1 MQLDNED
8 GAGDGD
14 LTMQDANE
22 GMNGIEEEEEEN
34 TERQMITEMQQI
46 MFLTLDALQ
55 HAKLEDWRL
64 KLEELWICRL
74 CVDLV
79 KVCI

>member
-22 GMNGIEEEEEEN
+22 GMNDIEEEEEEN

-55 HAKLEDWRL
+55 HAKLED
-64 KLEELWICRL
+64 
-74 CVDLV
+74 
-79 KVCI
+79 